1 MVQLRWLTIVAL
13 ILCSGVVGAVGASVR
28 YEGKLTR
35 VTEERATYFA
45 IANNA
50 LAMSDRA
57 FIFASGYQ
65 ETLDICLS
73 RMYATP
79 TTVAV
84 TTATKKGGLGGPDS
98 LRGNGKL
105 P

>member
-1 MVQLRWLTIVAL
+1 MAVLRSIATILFSGL
-13 ILCSGVVGAVGASVR
+13 IGGVVTAAV
-28 YEGKLTR
+28 YERKLTR
-35 VTEERATYFA
+35 VAEERAIYFA
-45 IANNA
+45 LATSA
-50 LAMSDRA
+50 VAMSDKA
-57 FIFASGYQ
+57 FTFASGYQ

>member
-1 MVQLRWLTIVAL
+1 MLRRLITAL
-13 ILCSGVVGAVGASVR
+13 ALSLCSGIVGAAGTSVV
-28 YEGKLTR
+28 YERKLTR
-35 VTEERATYFA
+35 LAEERAIYTA
-45 IANNA
+45 IASHA
-50 LAMSDRA
+50 LAMSDKA
-57 FIFASGYQ
+57 FTFASGYQ

-84 TTATKKGGLGGPDS
+84 LPHVFKGGLGGPDP
-98 LRGNGKL
+98 LRRSSPL